1 DLFESLGKNIHISF
15 CLLFGSLYKYIL
27 LFSPI
32 IFDNISL
39 PCFRIIIHYLFGL
52 RERRRMT
59 EPSKCFSFSIFKPD
73 CLMFCIVLLL
83 ILAPYVPTTIG
94 FITSIAL
101 PIIKL
106 SLLMC
111 SRSRILPPGLHTRLI
126 SFIP

>member
-1 DLFESLGKNIHISF
+1 SDFTITSSF
-15 CLLFGSLYKYIL
+15 HSFFFFSLYL
-27 LFSPI
+27 I
-32 IFDNISL
+32 IFYFSL
-39 PCFRIIIHYLFGL
+39 LSYLIIYHFHASRIIIHYLFGL

-59 EPSKCFSFSIFKPD
+59 EPSKCFSFSIFNPD
-73 CLMFCIVLLL
+73 CFMFCIVLLI